1 MNTPNRRYIEGLSLA
16 QMDSR
21 DEWGDS
27 DRDYLIKT
35 LFVKAEESEVP
46 GIWLLVAFVEVEIF
60 GNEDDCEGEDFTEPG
75 KEVYR
80 LPFPFDLQTC
90 KAVLRLLREQPSFH
104 LG

>member
-1 MNTPNRRYIEGLSLA
+1 MLKHLVRPSTTLA
-16 QMDSR
+16 EPGVVMR
-21 DEWGDS
+21 
-27 DRDYLIKT
+27 LNT

-80 LPFPFDLQTC
+80 LPFPFDLQTR